1 MDRQERDLVTFGLGL
16 GAGVCGIWLL
26 IEALP
31 IIALGG
37 AGYLILKGM
46 ENSKNKETT
55 K

>member
-1 MDRQERDLVTFGLGL
+1 MVNKDRDLITFGLGI

-31 IIALGG
+31 LIALGG

-46 ENSKNKETT
+46 ENSQKENT